1 MEGLFLLPEESAT
14 FLMFFYASFQ
24 INIQEPIRLVS
35 FGSDRDIR
43 DFSPGE
49 GGVKKL
55 LVIRMKDEQIW
66 DTGNMKSA

>member
-14 FLMFFYASFQ
+14 FLMFFFASFQ

-43 DFSPGE
+43 DFSPG
-49 GGVKKL
+49 GGGG
-55 LVIRMKDEQIW
+55 R
-66 DTGNMKSA
+66 